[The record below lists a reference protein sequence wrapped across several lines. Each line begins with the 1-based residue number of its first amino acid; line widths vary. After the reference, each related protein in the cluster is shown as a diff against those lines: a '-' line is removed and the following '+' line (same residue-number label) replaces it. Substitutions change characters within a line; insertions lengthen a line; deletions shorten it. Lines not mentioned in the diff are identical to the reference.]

1 MWNAGLDAVR
11 GFIRGLLS
19 GAGEVWNAAK
29 NLATNAWNAIKK
41 TLDEHSPSRVT
52 FGGGMNFVLGFVN
65 GMVAYTKEAVSAAR
79 SVALATLDS
88 FDESMDDASFSPM
101 ITPVIDSSKLQNGI
115 DSIGNLIDTV
125 PTTIGIDGVNTNQ
138 KMASSIDLMDSSLR
152 SEIQALSASVARLEA
167 TSADSI
173 AAAVTQSLLAA
184 GIYVRMDSG
193 ELMGYLAGQIQ
204 DARRMYS

>member
-1 MWNAGLDAVR
+1 
-11 GFIRGLLS
+11 
-19 GAGEVWNAAK
+19 VWDAAK
-29 NLATNAWNAIKK
+29 NLAQNAWNSIKK
-41 TLDEHSPSRVT
+41 ALDEHSPSRVT

-65 GMVAYTKEAVSAAR
+65 GIVKYTGDAVSAAR
-79 SVALATLDS
+79 SVALATLNS
-88 FDESMDDASFSPM
+88 FDDAMDDPSFSPT
-101 ITPVIDSSKLQNGI
+101 ITPVIDSSQVQNGI
-115 DSIGNLIDTV
+115 SSIGSMINTI
-125 PTTIGIDGVNTNQ
+125 PTSYSIDGVNTNQ

-152 SEIQALSASVARLEA
+152 SEIQALSESVARLEA

-204 DARRMYS
+204 DTRRMYS